1 MVGSWID
8 RFGNTQTY
16 FSGSS
21 GSHVCDCASSFM
33 NECYQLPYQ
42 KGHLSRCNCDARDPV
57 LRNDEGILM
66 NKVLNNM
73 RLELLAFL
81 KVFNHVKYF

>member
-8 RFGNTQTY
+8 RFGNIQTY

-42 KGHLSRCNCDARDPV
+42 RGHLSRCNCDARDPV

-73 RLELLAFL
+73 RLELLAFKF
-81 KVFNHVKYF
+81 KVKSF